1 MLVAC
6 AEVRRVKEF
15 SSLGHL
21 LREFALPGDAINRQH
36 AIQTRRGQLIV
47 CYGGPGDRV
56 CTMSADG
63 RRIVHSGGG
72 QPGSDT
78 RDYDVP
84 CHLAVDDDEFVFV
97 TDTERVTL
105 LSPTRSSVPL
115 SVDPILSAF
124 KHTTATTLRRFQ

>member
-47 CYGGPGDRV
+47 CYGGPGDPVHRV

-63 RRIVHSGGG
+63 RRIVHSRGG
-72 QPGSDT
+72 QPGPDT
-78 RDYDVP
+78 RHYDVS
-84 CHLAVDDDEFVFV
+84 CHLAVDDYELVFV
-97 TDTERVTL
+97 TDIERLTL
-105 LSPTRSSVPL
+105 LSPTRSSVP
-115 SVDPILSAF
+115 
-124 KHTTATTLRRFQ
+124 